1 MNMQEEKEKI
11 KSSIEK
17 YKAAEKEIDQ
27 LYTELL
33 KYQYDKIK
41 EIDKGIGGLTLNI
54 SQDSD
59 DEGGTNKYYSIRLN
73 GDSFIIDE
81 LDDYCEEWEI
91 EKPTDQQKE
100 DFKEFLDTFK
110 SMLREKYLDIE
121 GIASKVGIKESYQY

>member
-1 MNMQEEKEKI
+1 MNVQEEKEKI

-17 YKAAEKEIDQ
+17 YKAAEKEINQ

-81 LDDYCEEWEI
+81 LDDYCEECEI
-91 EKPTDQQKE
+91 EKPTEQQKE
-100 DFKEFLDTFK
+100 DFKEFLETFK

-121 GIASKVGIKESYQY
+121 GIVSKVGIKESYQY